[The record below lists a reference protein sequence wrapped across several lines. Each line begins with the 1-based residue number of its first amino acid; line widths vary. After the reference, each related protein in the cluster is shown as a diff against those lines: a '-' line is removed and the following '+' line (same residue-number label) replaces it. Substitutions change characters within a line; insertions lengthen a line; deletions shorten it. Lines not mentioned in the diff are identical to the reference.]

1 MLAARGLLR
10 DVDFLSTVSGGG
22 YTGSFLTARLGNNEA
37 YADVAGPHGPDP
49 AAIQHLRHHAKY
61 LTAIDLKDRWSMVTA
76 TLAGMILNWS
86 APVFLIALAALG
98 AHLLAR
104 IIPGTGWWWTGAF
117 SVGLTFVALLLYG
130 LAMRRFPKYLGI
142 SGDLLG
148 LLFAVTVLLGVG
160 WLIGIGIPAAIHS
173 VPAWIGISLGGLAAA
188 GPAVLRFVPVLKTPA
203 VRKFA
208 LQVLLW
214 IAGLVIPIGALAL
227 FYAFRALPAIEL
239 IVIAAAS
246 ALVAFYLLNVN
257 LTAPHRLYR
266 DRLAAA
272 FIKKKEPT
280 DPPEP
285 PASVNSGN
293 GALPHLINAAL
304 SRAAALIQKEPP
316 DPPIP
321 LTAINPGNSA
331 PYHLLNAAL
340 NLPSSITPALRDRK
354 CDFFLFSKHWCG
366 SPIAGYHPTG
376 KWLADNAPADLATAM
391 AVSGAAVSPNMGLD
405 SMPSLTAL
413 LTFLNVR
420 LGFWIR
426 HPNRP
431 GPENPGFMCLVREMF
446 GVQMAEDRAWL
457 NLSDGAHIEN
467 TGVYELLRRR
477 CKYIIGVDGESDP
490 EFTFAGLMTLARH
503 AQIDFGIRIE
513 ASLNRLKPD
522 PQTNL
527 SHVHYVLCRVHYPHE
542 GPDRPPATG
551 LLLYLK
557 LSMTGNEPELLKRYR
572 ITHPEFPHQSTLDQF
587 FDEEQ
592 FEAYHQLGVHIADG
606 LFLPALMSKNTH
618 PPTVAEWFRQLAGN
632 LLKPEAAG

>member
-1 MLAARGLLR
+1 M
-10 DVDFLSTVSGGG
+10 
-22 YTGSFLTARLGNNEA
+22 
-37 YADVAGPHGPDP
+37 
-49 AAIQHLRHHAKY
+49 
-61 LTAIDLKDRWSMVTA
+61 
-76 TLAGMILNWS
+76 
-86 APVFLIALAALG
+86 
-98 AHLLAR
+98 
-104 IIPGTGWWWTGAF
+104 
-117 SVGLTFVALLLYG
+117 
-130 LAMRRFPKYLGI
+130 
-142 SGDLLG
+142 
-148 LLFAVTVLLGVG
+148 
-160 WLIGIGIPAAIHS
+160 
-173 VPAWIGISLGGLAAA
+173 
-188 GPAVLRFVPVLKTPA
+188 
-203 VRKFA
+203 
-208 LQVLLW
+208 LLW

-227 FYAFRALPAIEL
+227 FYGFRALPAIEL
-239 IVIAAAS
+239 IVIAGAS
-246 ALVAFYLLNVN
+246 ALVALYLLNVN

-293 GALPHLINAAL
+293 GALPHLLDAAF

-366 SPIAGYHPTG
+366 SPIAGYHQTG

-426 HPNRP
+426 HPDRP

-513 ASLNRLKPD
+513 ANLNQLKPD
-522 PQTNL
+522 PKTNL

-542 GPDRPPATG
+542 GPDRPAATG

-557 LSMTGNEPELLKRYR
+557 LSDDRQRTGVAQALPHHASGIPAPVDAGSVLRRGTIRGLPSARRAYCRRPVPAGADEQEHASADRGRVVPAAGGQPAETRGSR
-572 ITHPEFPHQSTLDQF
+572 ITPDPAARVPKVTGLLSDPIPRQGNGTRGFPAGAPDTIHRS
-587 FDEEQ
+587 
-592 FEAYHQLGVHIADG
+592 
-606 LFLPALMSKNTH
+606 LP
-618 PPTVAEWFRQLAGN
+618 P
-632 LLKPEAAG
+632 